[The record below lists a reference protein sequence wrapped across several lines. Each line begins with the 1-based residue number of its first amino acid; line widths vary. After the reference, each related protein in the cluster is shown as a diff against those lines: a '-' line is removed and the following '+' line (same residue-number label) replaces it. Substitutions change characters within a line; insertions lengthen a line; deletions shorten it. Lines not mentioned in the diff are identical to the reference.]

1 MNFACRS
8 VAQMLSFSGLNY
20 SSPTLSSALGN
31 LIPIFTFLLAIIF
44 RMEKL
49 DLRGSGGLAV
59 SLGAVVAVS
68 GAFIV
73 TLYKGPQILMVSSP
87 SNFAHHHLYSQV
99 SNWVLG
105 GIFLSMTSILTA
117 IWNILMAIFGGV
129 FRNGIHT
136 WCFQEKGPVFVAMFR
151 PLGIAIAVF
160 MGVAFLGDTLY
171 LGRILGSIIIVVGF
185 YAVLWGKANELSL
198 NDDNVVEGL
207 ESCSQKT
214 PFLENNSQGEI

>member
-44 RMEKL
+44 RWE
-49 DLRGSGGLAV
+49 
-59 SLGAVVAVS
+59 
-68 GAFIV
+68 
-73 TLYKGPQILMVSSP
+73 
-87 SNFAHHHLYSQV
+87 
-99 SNWVLG
+99 
-105 GIFLSMTSILTA
+105 
-117 IWNILMAIFGGV
+117 AIFGGV